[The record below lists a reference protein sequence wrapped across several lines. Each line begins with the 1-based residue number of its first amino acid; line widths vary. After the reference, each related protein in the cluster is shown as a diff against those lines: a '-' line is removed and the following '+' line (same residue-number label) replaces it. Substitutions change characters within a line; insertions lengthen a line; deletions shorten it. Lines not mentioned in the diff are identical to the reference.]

1 MSSGAASR
9 RGPPKHQNTTAW
21 KPNKGVKKKDKE
33 LGGKMHPYPAIT
45 GVCARCKDKIEWRR
59 RYGKYKALV
68 EPAKCQ
74 QCGKRVIRQAYHKF
88 CSGSVD
94 SFGFLFPT
102 FLDSL
107 REREER
113 LREMLPV
120 QSPRCWKVAKI
131 VILRLIV
138 LLAGSAGTLKRKR
151 MNEGN
156 LNRLSVAF
164 VSETSEPYSE
174 RYDNLVYF
182 ASPLQ
187 TCLGLDGE
195 RVV

>member
-88 CSGSVD
+88 CSACAKEKNACAKCCQSNLPVVGRNAEEEANERRQLEQAL
-94 SFGFLFPT
+94 G
-102 FLDSL
+102 SL
-107 REREER
+107 RERDKR
-113 LREMLPV
+113 TLLRAMEKGSSKSLPKT
-120 QSPRCWKVAKI
+120 PRKDEQ
-131 VILRLIV
+131 
-138 LLAGSAGTLKRKR
+138 GEDQDPSSDTGD
-151 MNEGN
+151 EDDDDDGD
-156 LNRLSVAF
+156 
-164 VSETSEPYSE
+164 SEPSGTESE
-174 RYDNLVYF
+174 
-182 ASPLQ
+182 
-187 TCLGLDGE
+187 
-195 RVV
+195 